1 MATKDFI
8 TYSPNTGNKNQTI
21 SVSASNNSGDSR
33 STILTI
39 AGNGVNKTIT
49 ISQQKGSLNIL
60 NFKINGISYEIY
72 ELLDSN
78 PKRYN
83 LVDENI
89 QVKLPSNKQLTIT
102 WIVEDTLGLNLY
114 PGSKILET
122 GSFRVLE
129 VIGDYDDPDYPDN
142 FRMGVVVECTA
153 SLPQTMLRPNFGPV
167 NEMDYNEWYVII
179 DPLVIG
185 CY

>member
-72 ELLDSN
+72 ESLDSN
-78 PKRYN
+78 P
-83 LVDENI
+83 
-89 QVKLPSNKQLTIT
+89 
-102 WIVEDTLGLNLY
+102 LNY
-114 PGSKILET
+114 
-122 GSFRVLE
+122 
-129 VIGDYDDPDYPDN
+129 
-142 FRMGVVVECTA
+142 
-153 SLPQTMLRPNFGPV
+153 
-167 NEMDYNEWYVII
+167 
-179 DPLVIG
+179 
-185 CY
+185 